1 MSKVKE
7 MKTEIE
13 KAESITTE
21 ELAEVTKLQQEIQ
34 GGLTQVGMFQ
44 AQSNK
49 VLQHIDKLDESM
61 TEFKNKLQEKYG
73 PINVNLANGEYEVI
87 EAEEEAVVEDVK

>member
-1 MSKVKE
+1 MKVESKN
-7 MKTEIE
+7 E

-34 GGLTQVGMFQ
+34 GGLAQVGMFQ
-44 AQSNK
+44 AQSSK
-49 VLQHIDKLDESM
+49 VLEHIDKLDASM

-73 PINVNLANGEYEVI
+73 PINVNLANGEYEAI
-87 EAEEEAVVEDVK
+87 EATEEAVMEPVK

>member
-1 MSKVKE
+1 MEKVQN
-7 MKTEIE
+7 E
-13 KAESITTE
+13 KAESITKE

-34 GGLTQVGMFQ
+34 SGLTQVGMFQ
-44 AQSNK
+44 AQSSK
-49 VLQHIDKLDESM
+49 VLEHVDKLDEAM

-87 EAEEEAVVEDVK
+87 EAEEEAVTEEVK

>member
-1 MSKVKE
+1 MKVESKN
-7 MKTEIE
+7 E

-44 AQSNK
+44 AQSSK
-49 VLQHIDKLDESM
+49 VLEHIDKLDESM

-87 EAEEEAVVEDVK
+87 EAEEEAALEDVK

>member
-1 MSKVKE
+1 
-7 MKTEIE
+7 
-13 KAESITTE
+13 
-21 ELAEVTKLQQEIQ
+21 
-34 GGLTQVGMFQ
+34 
-44 AQSNK
+44 

>member
-1 MSKVKE
+1 MKVESKN
-7 MKTEIE
+7 E

-49 VLQHIDKLDESM
+49 VLQQIDKLDESM

-73 PINVNLANGEYEVI
+73 PINVNLANGEYEAI
-87 EAEEEAVVEDVK
+87 EATEEAVMEPVK